1 METILFC
8 VAAALSILQAG
19 IGLSYF
25 ISCIREQET
34 RAAIFGA
41 AQFLLM
47 LGLVVMMFYLQ
58 ATGFF
63 TAGAGFSVLILGL
76 MLAFG
81 LLVGLTW
88 PIGSNHKALAG
99 TRGLVVGQVTRVD
112 ERDIVFARNRTIRPG
127 SEQYKTY
134 YESRPENE
142 QFDAARR
149 KRGGPLGQPGTID
162 KPKDRPNVAA
172 AMACL
177 SIPIHL
183 SPSEKYNPPPHP
195 EFHEQRVEMLPET
208 AGSRVKGYA
217 LSLGADLVGITEIN
231 AFWIYSKRGE
241 IFNDNWDAWGRP
253 IELNH
258 KYAVVFATQMAV
270 DLVGTAP
277 HTPTTIAS
285 MANYARGAFIA
296 TQLAAYIANLGYSA
310 TANHLRHYDAVL
322 VPLAVDAGLG
332 ETGRLGYLM
341 TKEFGPRVRLGAV
354 TTDFPLIPDQ
364 PLDLGVADFCRICKK
379 CANCCPSN
387 SIPKD
392 DPKEVNG
399 TLRWKLNAETCF
411 DYWGKV
417 GTDCNI
423 CMRVCPWSHANTL
436 PHKLIR
442 AFITRNKYAR
452 RLFKIMDDIFYGQKP
467 KTKPAPRWA
476 EYEY

>member
-1 METILFC
+1 MEMILFV

-25 ISCIREQET
+25 ISCVRERET
-34 RAAIFGA
+34 RAAVFGA

-47 LGLVVMMFYLQ
+47 LGLVIILFYLQ
-58 ATGFF
+58 AAGYFK
-63 TAGAGFSVLILGL
+63 AGAGLFVLVLGL
-76 MLAFG
+76 LLAVG
-81 LLVGLTW
+81 LVIALTW
-88 PIGSNHKALAG
+88 PIGSNPKALLG
-99 TRGLVVGQVTRVD
+99 TKGLIVGPVARVD
-112 ERDIVFARNRTIRPG
+112 ERDIVFARNRSIHPG

-134 YESRPENE
+134 YESQPELE

-149 KRGGPLGQPGTID
+149 SRGGPLGQPGTID

-177 SIPIHL
+177 AIPVHL
-183 SPSEKYNPPPHP
+183 STPDRFNPAAHP
-195 EFHEQRVEMLPET
+195 EFNGQRVQMPPET
-208 AGSRVKGYA
+208 AGRRVKGYA

-231 AFWIYSKRGE
+231 PLWIYSKRGE
-241 IFNDNWDAWGRP
+241 IFYENWDEWGRP
-253 IELNH
+253 IELDH
-258 KYAVVFATQMAV
+258 KYAVVFATQMAF

-310 TANHLRHYDAVL
+310 AASHLRHYDAVL

-332 ETGRLGYLM
+332 EVGRLGYLM
-341 TKEFGPRVRLGAV
+341 TKDFGARVRLGAV
-354 TTDFPLIPDQ
+354 TTDLPLISDQ
-364 PLDLGVADFCRICKK
+364 PLDLGVADFCSVCKK

-387 SIPKD
+387 SIPLD
-392 DPKEVNG
+392 DPKETNG

-411 DYWGKV
+411 DYWGRV

-423 CMRVCPWSHANTL
+423 CMRVCPWSHANSF
-436 PHKLIR
+436 PHRLIR
-442 AFITRNKYAR
+442 TLITRNRYAR
-452 RLFKIMDDIFYGQKP
+452 RIFNRMDDIFYGQKP

-476 EYEY
+476 EYE